1 MTEKKQDNEKQ
12 TSSKDE
18 KARGH
23 GSFEQLGGETAT
35 DPGATD
41 ARIGG
46 TSGVDGEDVVGPG
59 APADMVSREEYD
71 EELSGTGAWNDE
83 R

>member
-1 MTEKKQDNEKQ
+1 VTDNNQSTDDK
-12 TSSKDE
+12 E

-41 ARIGG
+41 SMIGG
-46 TSGVDGEDVVGPG
+46 TSGVDGETVVGPG
-59 APADMVSREEYD
+59 APAGMVSSQEYV
-71 EELSGTGAWNDE
+71 EELTGTGSSDE
-83 R
+83 